1 MIPIIFAMSFVSF
14 PYLLAQMI
22 KQFQP
27 MNAKLVHIAEW
38 TDMNLNIYSQQP
50 GWVAVVLYFVLIV
63 AFTFFY
69 TLIVFSPE
77 KMSDNIQKR

>member
-1 MIPIIFAMSFVSF
+1 MAFVSF
-14 PYLLAQMI
+14 PYLLAQII

-27 MNAKLVHIAEW
+27 MNVKLSHFAER
-38 TDMNLNIYSQQP
+38 TEIHLNIYSQQP
-50 GWVAVVLYFVLIV
+50 GVWAVLLYFILIV